1 MQWSAPD
8 TSAHCFIDG
17 ACVAS
22 GAHAQVSSGYSTVDD
37 ACLHCDPSIS
47 STAYSSVA
55 GCELPSTFVA
65 ACYTDS
71 GSLVISLDDMMAE
84 NETNHMTIAS
94 MQTDNAR
101 LLADVDSRDTRIT
114 ILQTELDVSKDD
126 EGDSAGVMALIIIVC
141 ILLVITSLTL
151 VFLVMQEKKGKAVFA
166 PVAGTP
172 VVTNVPVGSPVD
184 NATYGKGS
192 DAPPAGGAAAW

>member
-1 MQWSAPD
+1 
-8 TSAHCFIDG
+8 
-17 ACVAS
+17 
-22 GAHAQVSSGYSTVDD
+22 
-37 ACLHCDPSIS
+37 
-47 STAYSSVA
+47 
-55 GCELPSTFVA
+55 
-65 ACYTDS
+65 
-71 GSLVISLDDMMAE
+71 LDDMMAE

-94 MQTDNAR
+94 MQTDNVR
-101 LLADVDSRDTRIT
+101 LLAEVDSRDTSIT

-172 VVTNVPVGSPVD
+172 VGTNVPVGSPVD